1 MTKKAIT
8 AYDSNK
14 QWRGRVR
21 FINDIFKGQQL
32 RRIADN
38 LDPIHKQKVEA
49 KLLKKQRKIE
59 AKLLKKQTKI
69 EAKKDRR
76 NYLKQIRKDNR
87 SIVMVLGTISF
98 LLLFTPVASSF
109 SSYILLVFWLT
120 ILYFILEPITHFLNF
135 LINSFRK
142 ILNKKGS

>member
-1 MTKKAIT
+1 MASELEQLVKDIHK
-8 AYDSNK
+8 
-14 QWRGRVR
+14 GR
-21 FINDIFKGQQL
+21 QL
-32 RRIADN
+32 QRIADN

-49 KLLKKQRKIE
+49 KLLKKQTKIEAKVE

-109 SSYILLVFWLT
+109 SSYIFLVFGLT
-120 ILYFILEPITHFLNF
+120 ILYFILEPITHFVNF

>member
-1 MTKKAIT
+1 MASELEQLVKDIHK
-8 AYDSNK
+8 
-14 QWRGRVR
+14 GR
-21 FINDIFKGQQL
+21 QL
-32 RRIADN
+32 QRIADN
-38 LDPIHKQKVEA
+38 LDPIHKQKV
-49 KLLKKQRKIE
+49 E

-98 LLLFTPVASSF
+98 LLTFTPVASSF
-109 SSYILLVFWLT
+109 SSYIFLVFWLT

>member
-1 MTKKAIT
+1 MASELEQLVKDIHK
-8 AYDSNK
+8 
-14 QWRGRVR
+14 GR
-21 FINDIFKGQQL
+21 QL
-32 RRIADN
+32 QRIADN
-38 LDPIHKQKVEA
+38 LDPIHKQKV
-49 KLLKKQRKIE
+49 E

-109 SSYILLVFWLT
+109 SSYIFLVFGLT

>member
-1 MTKKAIT
+1 MASELEQLVKEIHK
-8 AYDSNK
+8 
-14 QWRGRVR
+14 GR
-21 FINDIFKGQQL
+21 QL
-32 RRIADN
+32 QRIADN
-38 LDPIHKQKVEA
+38 LDPIHKQKV
-49 KLLKKQRKIE
+49 E

-109 SSYILLVFWLT
+109 SSYIFLVFGLT

>member
-1 MTKKAIT
+1 MASELEQLVKDIHK
-8 AYDSNK
+8 
-14 QWRGRVR
+14 GR
-21 FINDIFKGQQL
+21 QL
-32 RRIADN
+32 QRIADN

-49 KLLKKQRKIE
+49 KLLKKQTKIEAKVE

-109 SSYILLVFWLT
+109 SSYIFLVFGLT

>member
-1 MTKKAIT
+1 MTKRIKA
-8 AYDSNK
+8 ADVNK
-14 QWRGRVR
+14 QWKAQVR

-49 KLLKKQRKIE
+49 KLLKKQTKIE
-59 AKLLKKQTKI
+59 AKI

-87 SIVMVLGTISF
+87 SIVMALGTISF

-109 SSYILLVFWLT
+109 SSYIFLVFWLT

>member
-1 MTKKAIT
+1 MASELEQLVKEIH
-8 AYDSNK
+8 
-14 QWRGRVR
+14 QGR
-21 FINDIFKGQQL
+21 QL
-32 RRIADN
+32 QRIADN

-49 KLLKKQRKIE
+49 KLLKKQTKIEAKVE

-109 SSYILLVFWLT
+109 SSYIFLVFWLT

>member
-1 MTKKAIT
+1 MASELEQLVKEIHK
-8 AYDSNK
+8 
-14 QWRGRVR
+14 GR
-21 FINDIFKGQQL
+21 QL
-32 RRIADN
+32 QRIADN

-49 KLLKKQRKIE
+49 KLLKKQTKIEAKLLKKQTKIE

-109 SSYILLVFWLT
+109 SSYIFLVFGLT